1 MADWKNLNNTNELLR
16 EKGANPGGE
25 TYEIQENVP
34 FKVYTD
40 TEEYNVDR
48 RYSFAPQFPPDR
60 FRVRKVRNLEKDD
73 KLCEGQNVTDNGSE
87 NRVIHVS
94 GVMVSSYELMA
105 FEEILDLK
113 VPLEVDTMGEAFE
126 GEVRVDEGEYEG
138 PIGVDASSQFS
149 YHWRY
154 SLDLVS
160 TGRDE
165 YDNHIKDGILE
176 QANTD

>member
-1 MADWKNLNNTNELLR
+1 MADWKNLNPEQELLR
-16 EKGANPGGE
+16 KKGQTDTSGN
-25 TYEIQENVP
+25 YEIQENVP

-40 TEEYNVDR
+40 TDEYDVDR

-60 FRVRKVRNLEKDD
+60 FRVRKVRNLEADD
-73 KLCEGQNVTDNGSE
+73 KLCDGQDVTDNGSE
-87 NRVIHVS
+87 NKNIHVS
-94 GVMVSSYELMA
+94 GVIVSSFELMA
-105 FEEILDLK
+105 FEEILDLN
-113 VPLEVDTMGEAFE
+113 VPVEVDTMGEAFE

-138 PIGVDASSQFS
+138 PIGIDADHHQS

-154 SLDLVS
+154 SMDLIS

-176 QANTD
+176 SGN